1 MKTRKRILILSSDA
15 GFGHRSS
22 ALAIAAALGEQFGD
36 RCQVKVVN
44 PLNERRVPG
53 LLRRSQ
59 QDYDRVVRNRPQ
71 IYRLGYRMNDLP
83 VVSTLFLSSLTL
95 LLFEGM
101 RLILQDYQPDAV
113 VVTFPLYHSA
123 LNACYAVTNRH
134 IPTITVVTDLAE
146 VHRLWFHRVADIC
159 AVGTERVAAVAAQRR
174 IKASK
179 VQITGLPVNPAFAQK
194 PDDKTALR
202 QQLGWEPD
210 KITLLA
216 VGSKRVGKLSEFLR
230 PLNTAHL
237 PIQLVI
243 VTGGDDAA
251 YRELQQTDWQIPTH
265 LYNFVE
271 NMPQLMQA
279 ADCLVSKAGGLI
291 LTEGLAGG
299 LPQIVIDAI
308 PGQEL
313 GNLDYVVAN
322 GAAAFAPEPDQ
333 LRTTVEQWLQE
344 DGRLLHEHARH
355 AVRLGRPLAAYNVA
369 SLAWEAAQSGSHPIR
384 RFNAKK
390 RFATIFKS
398 PTLKAGKP

>member
-22 ALAIAAALGEQFGD
+22 ALAIAAALDEQYSD
-36 RCQVKVVN
+36 RCQVEVVN
-44 PLNERRVPG
+44 PLNERRVPA

-59 QDYDRVVRNRPQ
+59 QDYDRLVRDRPE
-71 IYRLGYRMNDLP
+71 IYRLGYQVNDLP
-83 VVSTLFLSSLTL
+83 VVSALLSGSLTL

-101 RLILQDYQPDAV
+101 RLILRAYQPDAV

-146 VHRLWFHRVADIC
+146 VHRLWFHRVADVC
-159 AVGTERVAAVAAQRR
+159 AVATERVAAVAYQRR
-174 IKASK
+174 CRANK

-194 PDDKTALR
+194 VADKAALR

-210 KITLLA
+210 KMTILA

-230 PLNTAHL
+230 PLNTPHL
-237 PIQLVI
+237 PIQLAV

-251 YRELQQTDWQIPTH
+251 YRELQQTAWQMPTQ

-291 LTEGLAGG
+291 LTEGLACG
-299 LPQIVIDAI
+299 LPQIIIDAI
-308 PGQEL
+308 PGQET
-313 GNLDYVVAN
+313 GNLDYVVGN
-322 GAAAFAPEPDQ
+322 GAAAFAPKPEQ
-333 LRTTVEQWLQE
+333 LRETVTRWLGE
-344 DGRLLHEHARH
+344 DGRLLHEHAQN
-355 AVRLGRPLAAYNVA
+355 ALRLGRPYAAYNVA
-369 SLAWEAAQSGSHPIR
+369 SLVWQAAEYGPHSTRHIH
-384 RFNAKK
+384 AKK
-390 RFATIFKS
+390 RFNIVSGRRNKRES
-398 PTLKAGKP
+398 